1 MNQHSHPADGGL
13 KINDSNET
21 FAAWAERE
29 LVPNSLK
36 DRVRSAQVL
45 LIPDLERHPDRRPLF
60 PVGTESLFAYLQQ
73 GIGREKIELP
83 VEDSDYAEVALHADI
98 KRLGMFLV
106 NSVVLSLFLNVLAN
120 YIYDRVRPTHQDTIE
135 FSVTVT
141 DGTKA
146 KNFQFSGGAEDF
158 KKAAAEIEK
167 LWQDKSD
174 NK

>member
-1 MNQHSHPADGGL
+1 MNQHSHPIDGGL
-13 KINDSNET
+13 KINDSHET

-29 LVPNSLK
+29 LVPDSLK

-120 YIYDRVRPTHQDTIE
+120 YVYDKVRPTHQDTIE

-158 KKAAAEIEK
+158 KKTAAKIEK